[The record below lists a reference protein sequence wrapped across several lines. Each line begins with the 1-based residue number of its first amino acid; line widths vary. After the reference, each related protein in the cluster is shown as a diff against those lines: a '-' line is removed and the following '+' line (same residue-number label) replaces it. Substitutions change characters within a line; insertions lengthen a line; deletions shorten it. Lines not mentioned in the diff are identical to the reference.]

1 MIGFRKLIPACAAI
15 MLGIML
21 ISLGGCYTF
30 KGYSIDPEIE
40 TFYVDQF
47 DIRAFS
53 APPNI
58 NQTFSEQFK
67 LKINRESRLV
77 LDSRNPDIV
86 FSGAITRYNVSSV
99 SPEPGE
105 TTALQRLDITVEVVY
120 TNKRDLE
127 DTWKQNFSFFADFSP
142 DQNLLDVQDQL
153 IETIFTQI
161 QEDIFNKAFAN
172 W

>member
-1 MIGFRKLIPACAAI
+1 MITTGNYKLTGSFLCLLVLLAAT
-15 MLGIML
+15 
-21 ISLGGCYTF
+21 GCYTF
-30 KGYSIDPEIE
+30 KGYSISPEIE
-40 TFYVDQF
+40 TFFVEQF
-47 DIRAFS
+47 ENKAFN

-58 NQTFSEQFK
+58 NQTFSESFK

-77 LDSRNPDIV
+77 LDSRNPDIL
-86 FSGAITRYNVSSV
+86 FSGAITRYTVTSV

-105 TTALQRLDITVEVVY
+105 TTALQRLDVTVEVEY
-120 TNKRDLE
+120 TNTRDLE
-127 DTWKQNFSFFADFSP
+127 DQWKQSFSFFADFLP

-153 IETIFTQI
+153 IETIFIQI